1 MVIGLLIT
9 LDWNIFHIYFLLMLP
24 VILQGHSLQLMDS
37 KLETSKTP
45 TLSSDIHAPC
55 LRHCLLYFKFRRNR
69 DLLDLFFPFRFS
81 FFVPWA
87 FLEAGW
93 VFSVHLWTDLPNSR
107 GEFCYHEDENCSCTS
122 ETISSILQ
130 PSEQRCRQAEVRQ
143 KLHLHLRLILP
154 NISFHMN
161 LLLFCI
167 FIKVV

>member
-55 LRHCLLYFKFRRNR
+55 LRHRLLYFKFRRNR
-69 DLLDLFFPFRFS
+69 DLLDLFFPSRLS

-93 VFSVHLWTDLPNSR
+93 VFLCICGLIFQSPGANFAIMKMKIVAVPPKPSLPYCNPVSRDAGRQRRGNNCICIWDSFCQILASTWTYCCSVYL
-107 GEFCYHEDENCSCTS
+107 
-122 ETISSILQ
+122 
-130 PSEQRCRQAEVRQ
+130 
-143 KLHLHLRLILP
+143 
-154 NISFHMN
+154 
-161 LLLFCI
+161 
-167 FIKVV
+167 